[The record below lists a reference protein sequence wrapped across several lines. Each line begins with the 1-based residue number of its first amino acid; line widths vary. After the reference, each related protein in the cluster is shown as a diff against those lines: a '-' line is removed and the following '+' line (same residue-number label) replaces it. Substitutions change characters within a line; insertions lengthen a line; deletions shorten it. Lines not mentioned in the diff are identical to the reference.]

1 MMNMERFL
9 KKKFGFDEFRPGQ
22 KEVIESLLS
31 GRHTLA
37 MLPTGSGKSLCYQL
51 PAYLLNKTVLIVSPL
66 LSLMQDQADQL
77 KMNGEKSVLT
87 LNSFLTLHQK
97 REAFDRLHDYR
108 FIFLSPEMLSLDG
121 VIQSLKSIEIGLF
134 VIDEAHCISQ
144 WGYDFRPDYLNLG
157 EVRRELNDPLTL
169 ALTATATN
177 GVREDIVSKLNIGQ
191 AKEIV
196 SSVDRENIAIL
207 IERMDG
213 YEDKQSRVLELVREY
228 TGSGIIYF
236 SSKKV
241 AEAVTRFLQENGID
255 SVNYYH
261 GGMEQEQRMLIQQQF
276 ISGQLKMICAT
287 SAFGMGVNKA
297 DVRYVIHF
305 HMPSTM
311 EAYLQ
316 EIGRAGRDQKQS
328 VAILLYSEGDEGL
341 PLHLMEQQLPTDAQ
355 IEGVCSYL
363 HDSGTS
369 LANFTVQEKEQLSQ
383 FFSLNEIQSRFFTQ
397 LIEANENPL
406 HQVVKMK
413 EYCKKRKVANQ
424 EKLHTFLNWIYRKE
438 CRRLGVLDYFDEK
451 QQAVNQ
457 QCCDNC
463 GMNAQKMIDVW
474 PDVLLDQVNSYST
487 WKEELAFILLKREN
501 GNEK

>member
-1 MMNMERFL
+1 MMNIEHFL
-9 KKKFGFDEFRPGQ
+9 KNKFGFDEFRPGQ

-51 PAYLLNKTVLIVSPL
+51 PAYLLNKTILIVSPL

-87 LNSFLTLHQK
+87 LNSFLTLNQK
-97 REAFDRLHDYR
+97 RKAFDRLYSYR

-121 VIQSLKSIEIGLF
+121 VIQALKSIDIGLF

-157 EVRRELNDPLTL
+157 EVRQKLNNPLTL
-169 ALTATATN
+169 ALTATATDE
-177 GVREDIVSKLNIGQ
+177 VRQDIVSKLNIGQ
-191 AKEIV
+191 AAEIV
-196 SSVDRENIAIL
+196 SSVDRENITIL
-207 IERMDG
+207 IERVHT
-213 YEDKQSRVLELVREY
+213 YEEKQLRVLELVRQF

-236 SSKKV
+236 SSKKM
-241 AEAVTRFLQENGID
+241 AEAVTVFLQENGME

-276 ISGQLKMICAT
+276 ISGQLKVICAT

-305 HMPSTM
+305 HMPSAM

-316 EIGRAGRDQKQS
+316 EIGRAGRDRQQS
-328 VAILLYSEGDEGL
+328 VAVLLYSDGDEGL

-355 IEGVCSYL
+355 LEGVCSYL
-363 HDSGTS
+363 GSSGLT
-369 LANFTVQEKEQLSQ
+369 LAHSTVPEKELLCQAY
-383 FFSLNEIQSRFFTQ
+383 SLNEIQLRFFTQ
-397 LIEANENPL
+397 FIPADENPL
-406 HQVVKMK
+406 HQVTQMK
-413 EYCKKRKVANQ
+413 AYCRERKNANQ
-424 EKLHTFLNWIYRKE
+424 EKLYKFLNWIHAKE
-438 CRRLGVLDYFDEK
+438 CRRIGVLGYFDEK
-451 QQAVNQ
+451 QQALNP
-457 QCCDNC
+457 QCCDQC
-463 GMNAQKMIDVW
+463 GMDAQKMEDVW
-474 PDVLLDQVNSYST
+474 PEVEIDQINSNFT
-487 WKEELAFILLKREN
+487 WKEELAFILLKKDN
-501 GNEK
+501 GNEE

>member
-1 MMNMERFL
+1 MNIKHFL
-9 KKKFGFDEFRPGQ
+9 KMKFGFDEFRPGQ
-22 KEVIESLLS
+22 KEVIESLMS
-31 GRHTLA
+31 GHHTLA

-87 LNSFLTLHQK
+87 LNSFLTMNQK
-97 REAFDRLHDYR
+97 RMAFDRLHRYR
-108 FIFLSPEMLSLDG
+108 FIFLSPEMLSLEG
-121 VIQSLKSIEIGLF
+121 VIQSLKSIDIGLF

-177 GVREDIVSKLNIGQ
+177 EVRQDIVSKLNIGQ

-196 SSVDRENIAIL
+196 SSVDRENITIL
-207 IERMDG
+207 IERIHS
-213 YEDKQSRVLELVREY
+213 YEEKQYRLLELVKEF

-236 SSKKV
+236 SSKRV
-241 AEAVTRFLQENGID
+241 AEAVTGFLQENGVD

-276 ISGQLKMICAT
+276 ISGQLKVICAT

-328 VAILLYSEGDEGL
+328 VAILLYNDGDEGL
-341 PLHLMEQQLPTDAQ
+341 PLHLMEQQLPTDNQ

-363 HDSGTS
+363 GATGMT
-369 LANFTVQEKEQLSQ
+369 LATCTLTEKEHLSQ
-383 FFSLNEIQSRFFTQ
+383 SYSLNEVQLRFFIQ
-397 LIEANENPL
+397 LIVATANPL
-406 HQVVKMK
+406 HQVAEMK
-413 EYCKKRKVANQ
+413 EYCRKRKFANQ
-424 EKLHTFLNWIYRKE
+424 EKLQKFLNWIRAKE
-438 CRRLGVLDYFDEK
+438 CRRTGVLAYFDEE
-451 QQAVNQ
+451 QQAVNP

-463 GMNAQKMIDVW
+463 GMDAKKMEELW
-474 PDVLLDQVNSYST
+474 PDVKLEHVNSFST
-487 WKEELAFILLKREN
+487 WKEELAFILLKKEN
-501 GNEK
+501 GHEK